1 MTSSP
6 YTIGIEEEYF
16 VIDLKT
22 RNLRRTMPKKFFR
35 SCQRLLKDQ
44 VTNEMLQSQ
53 IEVMTMPCGSM
64 NEARDQARYLRSALA
79 QEAARHNL
87 GIIAASTH
95 PIALWH
101 EQKVTEKERYAE
113 ITADI
118 QITGLRS
125 LLCGMHVHVE
135 LPDPERRVD
144 LMRRTIPFLPV
155 LLALSTSS
163 PFWQGRRTGLAG
175 YREAAHEEMPRTG
188 LPELFKTATDYEAYV
203 DGLLRAGVIPDAS
216 HIWWDIRPSN
226 FHPTLELRITD
237 VCTRIDDAICIAAIY
252 RCLVRHLYEHQ
263 AVNADIDAV
272 DRAFAE
278 ENKWR
283 AERYGT
289 KATFVQRG
297 SETAKEINAV
307 VNDLIA
313 MLRRD
318 AQALGC
324 LPEVEH
330 AGEIVRRGSSASG
343 QVHAYAEARLA
354 GQSRSQALKGVVDW
368 LMCVTA
374 ESSGAA
380 ETP

>member
-175 YREAAHEEMPRTG
+175 YREAAH
-188 LPELFKTATDYEAYV
+188 
-203 DGLLRAGVIPDAS
+203 
-216 HIWWDIRPSN
+216 
-226 FHPTLELRITD
+226 
-237 VCTRIDDAICIAAIY
+237 
-252 RCLVRHLYEHQ
+252 
-263 AVNADIDAV
+263 
-272 DRAFAE
+272 
-278 ENKWR
+278 
-283 AERYGT
+283 
-289 KATFVQRG
+289 
-297 SETAKEINAV
+297 
-307 VNDLIA
+307 
-313 MLRRD
+313 
-318 AQALGC
+318 
-324 LPEVEH
+324 
-330 AGEIVRRGSSASG
+330 
-343 QVHAYAEARLA
+343 
-354 GQSRSQALKGVVDW
+354 
-368 LMCVTA
+368 
-374 ESSGAA
+374 
-380 ETP
+380 